1 MLNPAINLL
10 SLSHSVKHKP
20 ALNKK
25 RSAIVVGHCDILLA
39 TTVKIISYNTIKRT
53 RALAASVSQLDLIN
67 IYRTFCKAHMRF
79 ATVEDTCTITW
90 LYTFK
95 IKLSEVSF

>member
-20 ALNKK
+20 DLNKK
-25 RSAIVVGHCDILLA
+25 HSAIAVGHCDIPFA
-39 TTVKIISYNTIKRT
+39 TTVKIISYNIIKRT
-53 RALAASVSQLDLIN
+53 GALAVRVSQLDLIN
-67 IYRTFCKAHMRF
+67 IYSTFCKAHVKLST
-79 ATVEDTCTITW
+79 AEDRCSITW

-95 IKLSEVSF
+95 TKLFEVCF